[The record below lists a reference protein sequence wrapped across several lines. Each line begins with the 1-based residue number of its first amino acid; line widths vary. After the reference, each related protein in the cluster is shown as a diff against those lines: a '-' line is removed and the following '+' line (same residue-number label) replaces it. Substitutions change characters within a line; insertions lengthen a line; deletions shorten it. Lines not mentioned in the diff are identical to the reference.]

1 VTKKSLL
8 KFERW
13 LNKRDLQWEL
23 PLEEILEE
31 RKIENTI
38 FYQRLIEMSR
48 QDEPNRFKDVINA
61 NFRSEDL
68 SLYSDTCAC

>member
-1 VTKKSLL
+1 
-8 KFERW
+8 
-13 LNKRDLQWEL
+13 
-23 PLEEILEE
+23 
-31 RKIENTI
+31 
-38 FYQRLIEMSR
+38 MSR